1 METEIRQTLTSTTFR
16 EKLSFYIKN
25 HKVFTGIFIAFVVGI
40 SWQIAT
46 LNSSFKTNDFT
57 YPLAI
62 TLGSFFAL
70 IKVFLMAYNNV
81 EDAVE
86 NGRFLSLIVCGG
98 MLFGQIWL
106 IFSAIASLIIDA
118 YPNEFFTY
126 SLYAFGLFIL
136 SLIIG
141 QVRSLTK
148 ISILAGTSLGL
159 STLLIVQLFFVK
171 EILFLQITSMLYL
184 GFELLLAI
192 LTAREYFKND

>member
-1 METEIRQTLTSTTFR
+1 MESKIHQTSSSTTFK
-16 EKLSFYIKN
+16 EKVLSYIKN
-25 HKVFTGIFIAFVVGI
+25 HKVFTGIFIAYVVGI
-40 SWQIAT
+40 SWQIAL

-62 TLGSFFAL
+62 TIGSFFAL

-106 IFSAIASLIIDA
+106 VFAALASLIIDA

-126 SLYAFGLFIL
+126 SLYAFGLYIL

-141 QVRSLTK
+141 QIRSLTK
-148 ISILAGTSLGL
+148 ISILAGISLGL

-171 EILFLQITSMLYL
+171 EILFLQITSILYL

-192 LTAREYFKND
+192 LTAREYFRND

>member
-1 METEIRQTLTSTTFR
+1 MESKIHQTQASTTFR
-16 EKLSFYIKN
+16 DKLSFYIKN
-25 HKVFTGIFIAFVVGI
+25 HKVFTGVFIAFVVGI
-40 SWQIAT
+40 SWQIAI

-70 IKVFLMAYNNV
+70 IKMFLIAYNNV

-106 IFSAIASLIIDA
+106 VFSAVASLIIDA
-118 YPNEFFTY
+118 YPNEFFMY
-126 SLYAFGLFIL
+126 SLYAFGLFVL

-141 QVRSLTK
+141 QVQSLSK
-148 ISILAGTSLGL
+148 ISIIAGISLAL

-171 EILFLQITSMLYL
+171 EILFLQITSILYL